1 MYHQPVLLK
10 ESLDGLNINPDG
22 IYVDAT
28 FGGGGH
34 SRKILEQL
42 NNGTLIA
49 FDQDKEAEKNAFS
62 DTRFIFI
69 RHNFRYMK
77 NFLKYMG
84 YKQVDGIFADLGV
97 SSYHFNSPER
107 GFSFRFEGE
116 LDMRMN
122 QNSKLTAKH
131 VVNQYPE
138 KELFRIFRDYGELHK
153 PGKIVRAIVET
164 REEQNINTTKQLV
177 DTITPFFPE
186 RFRNKMLAKVFQA
199 FRIEVNR
206 EITTLK
212 IFLNQ
217 CKELLKPS
225 GRLVVI
231 SYHSIE
237 DRLVKNFMKSGNTSG
252 ELHKDFYGNVASP
265 FKLINKKIITP
276 SEEEV
281 QENNRA
287 RSARLR
293 IAEKEKEEEKG

>member
-10 ESLDGLNINPDG
+10 EGLDGLNINPDG

-42 NNGTLIA
+42 NNGILIA
-49 FDQDKEAEKNAFS
+49 FDQDKEAEKNAFP
-62 DTRFIFI
+62 DDRFIFI

-122 QNSKLTAKH
+122 QNSNLTAKH

-138 KELFRIFRDYGELHK
+138 KELLRVLREYG
-153 PGKIVRAIVET
+153 
-164 REEQNINTTKQLV
+164 
-177 DTITPFFPE
+177 
-186 RFRNKMLAKVFQA
+186 
-199 FRIEVNR
+199 
-206 EITTLK
+206 
-212 IFLNQ
+212 
-217 CKELLKPS
+217 
-225 GRLVVI
+225 
-231 SYHSIE
+231 
-237 DRLVKNFMKSGNTSG
+237 
-252 ELHKDFYGNVASP
+252 
-265 FKLINKKIITP
+265 
-276 SEEEV
+276 
-281 QENNRA
+281 
-287 RSARLR
+287 
-293 IAEKEKEEEKG
+293 

>member
-34 SRKILEQL
+34 ARKILEQL
-42 NNGTLIA
+42 NNGKLIA
-49 FDQDKEAEKNAFS
+49 FDQDKDAEKNAFS
-62 DTRFIFI
+62 DARFIFI

-77 NFLKYMG
+77 NFLKYLD
-84 YKQVDGIFADLGV
+84 YTQVDGIFADLGV

-122 QNSKLTAKH
+122 QNSKITAKH
-131 VVNQYPE
+131 IVNKYPE
-138 KELFRIFRDYGELHK
+138 QKLYEILREYGELKK
-153 PGKIVRAIVET
+153 PGKIVKAIVKE
-164 REEQNINTTKQLV
+164 REEKEISTTQQLV
-177 DTITPFFPE
+177 NILTPYFPE
-186 RFRNKMLAKVFQA
+186 RFLNKHLAKVFQA
-199 FRIEVNR
+199 IRIAVNR
-206 EITTLK
+206 EISNLK
-212 IFLNQ
+212 MFLNQ
-217 CKELLKPS
+217 SIELLKPK

-237 DRLVKNFMKSGNTSG
+237 DRLVKNFMRSGNTSG
-252 ELHKDFYGNVASP
+252 EQIKDFYGNVAAP
-265 FKLINKKIITP
+265 FKLVNKKIITP
-276 SEEEV
+276 SEEEIN
-281 QENNRA
+281 QNNRA

-293 IAEKEKEEEKG
+293 IAEKKEVQ

>member
-22 IYVDAT
+22 VYVDAT

-34 SRKILEQL
+34 AKKILEQL

-49 FDQDKEAEKNAFS
+49 FDQDKEAEENVLS
-62 DTRFIFI
+62 DARFVFI

-77 NFLKYMG
+77 NFLKYMN
-84 YKQVDGIFADLGV
+84 YTKINGIFADLGV
-97 SSYHFNSPER
+97 SSHHLNSPER
-107 GFSFRFEGE
+107 GFSFRYDAQ

-122 QNSKLTAKH
+122 QNSRLTAKQII
-131 VVNQYPE
+131 NTYSDKKLYQLF
-138 KELFRIFRDYGELHK
+138 KEYGELNK
-153 PGKIVRAIVET
+153 PGKIVNAIIRARGEKEIT
-164 REEQNINTTKQLV
+164 TTFQLANTL
-177 DTITPFFPE
+177 TPYFPE
-186 RFRNKMLAKVFQA
+186 RFRNKMLAKIFQA

-206 EITTLK
+206 EVSTLK
-212 IFLNQ
+212 IFLHQ
-217 CKELLKPS
+217 CKEMLAPQ

-237 DRLVKNFMKSGNTSG
+237 DRIVKNFMKSGNVSG
-252 ELHKDFYGNVASP
+252 EITKDFYGNVATP
-265 FKLINKKIITP
+265 FEIINKKIITP
-276 SEEEV
+276 SEKEI

-293 IAEKEKEEEKG
+293 IAEKKG

>member
-10 ESLDGLNINPDG
+10 ESLDGLNITPDG

-34 SRKILEQL
+34 AKKILEQL
-42 NNGTLIA
+42 NNGKLIA
-49 FDQDKEAEKNAFS
+49 FDQDKDAEKNAFS
-62 DTRFIFI
+62 DDRFVFI

-77 NFLKYMG
+77 NFLKYLN
-84 YKQVDGIFADLGV
+84 YTQVDGIFADLGV

-131 VVNQYPE
+131 IINRYPE
-138 KELFRIFRDYGELHK
+138 QKLNEILREYGELK
-153 PGKIVRAIVET
+153 KTGRIVKAIIKE
-164 REEQNINTTKQLV
+164 REEKEISTTQQLV
-177 DTITPFFPE
+177 HILTPYFPE
-186 RFRNKMLAKVFQA
+186 RLLNKHLAKVFQA
-199 FRIEVNR
+199 FRIAVNR
-206 EITTLK
+206 EISNLK
-212 IFLNQ
+212 FFLEQ
-217 CKELLKPS
+217 SKELLKPK

-252 ELHKDFYGNVASP
+252 TLTKDFYGNVATP
-265 FKLINKKIITP
+265 FNLINKKIITP
-276 SEEEV
+276 SEEEIK
-281 QENNRA
+281 QNNRA

-293 IAEKEKEEEKG
+293 IAEKKEEQ

>member
-34 SRKILEQL
+34 AKKILEQL
-42 NNGTLIA
+42 NNGKLIA
-49 FDQDKEAEKNAFS
+49 FDQDKDAEKNAFS
-62 DTRFIFI
+62 DEHFVFI

-77 NFLKYMG
+77 NFLKYLN
-84 YKQVDGIFADLGV
+84 YTQVDGIFADLGV
-97 SSYHFNSPER
+97 SSYHFNRPER

-131 VVNQYPE
+131 IINQYPE
-138 KELFRIFRDYGELHK
+138 QKLYEILREYGELKK
-153 PGKIVRAIVET
+153 PGRIVKAIAKE
-164 REEQNINTTKQLV
+164 RDELKINTTQQLV
-177 DTITPFFPE
+177 NILTPYFPE
-186 RFRNKMLAKVFQA
+186 RLLNKNLAKVFQA
-199 FRIEVNR
+199 IRIAVNR
-206 EITTLK
+206 EISNLK
-212 IFLNQ
+212 FFLGQ
-217 CKELLKPS
+217 SEELLKPK

-252 ELHKDFYGNVASP
+252 ILTKDFYGNVATP
-265 FKLINKKIITP
+265 FNLVNKKIITP
-276 SEEEV
+276 SEEEIK
-281 QENNRA
+281 QNNRA

-293 IAEKEKEEEKG
+293 IAEKKEAK

>member
-34 SRKILEQL
+34 ARKILEQL
-42 NNGTLIA
+42 NNGILIA
-49 FDQDKEAEKNAFS
+49 FDQDKEAEKNAFE
-62 DTRFIFI
+62 DDRFIFI

-107 GFSFRFEGE
+107 GFSFRFDSE

-138 KELFRIFRDYGELHK
+138 KDLFKILREYGELNK
-153 PGKIVRAIVET
+153 PGKIAKAIVNI
-164 REEQNINTTKQLV
+164 REEHNINTTQQLV
-177 DTITPFFPE
+177 DAITPYFPD

-199 FRIEVNR
+199 IRIEVNR
-206 EITTLK
+206 EITNLK

-217 CKELLKPS
+217 TKELLKPS

-252 ELHKDFYGNVASP
+252 ELHKDFYGNVSSP

-276 SEEEV
+276 SEEEIE
-281 QENNRA
+281 ENNRA
-287 RSARLR
+287 RSAKLR
-293 IAEKEKEEEKG
+293 IAEKEEVQE